1 MTSFHGLMGCPNL
14 CSHQD
19 LQLCKP
25 ESRSHPK
32 PTGCCLCSALPSFA
46 WMIIQRCCSM
56 HHPKSLTWC
65 SRASPCTGHSQILS
79 GLNQRNV
86 FTCWLFSASFHKAL
100 AFRTS
105 AVSKTQSSLKHLK
118 NVSWLILLHHKI
130 LSVLFSCLVT
140 STCSCCVLES
150 SSADLPHCLS
160 TASACSQ
167 AEQHRNS
174 VQLLINSQNH
184 HHEQQLKILIA

>member
-32 PTGCCLCSALPSFA
+32 PTGWCLCSALPSFA
-46 WMIIQRCCSM
+46 WMIVQRCCSM

-118 NVSWLILLHHKI
+118 MSAG
-130 LSVLFSCLVT
+130 
-140 STCSCCVLES
+140 S
-150 SSADLPHCLS
+150 SSYTTKSSRFYFPALLPPHALAAFWGAAQPTFPTACPPPAPAPKQSS
-160 TASACSQ
+160 TEIQS
-167 AEQHRNS
+167 NY
-174 VQLLINSQNH
+174 
-184 HHEQQLKILIA
+184 